1 MTIAVKQKRIDQP
14 ITVFCCLTA
23 SFFIGLI
30 SCFLLH
36 TELAIPMVIAA
47 SLPALCATF
56 LPVPNKLKHHPYA
69 ALYAGCF
76 AGMCSIEVISSFTS
90 LFLISLV
97 GGALYQLSIG
107 LFDGFGGRLGGI
119 AFTSV
124 ALFSLLD
131 FGIL

>member
-1 MTIAVKQKRIDQP
+1 MQVTINFCTMKLFIP
-14 ITVFCCLTA
+14 IIYF
-23 SFFIGLI
+23 S
-30 SCFLLH
+30 FLLGCLLCYSLH
-36 TELAIPMVIAA
+36 YFFSVPIVLAA
-47 SLPALCATF
+47 SLPALLATF
-56 LPVPNKLKHHPYA
+56 VSIPDKFKHHPYA